1 LPDGRQ
7 LAIAV
12 FVTDSTAD
20 ATTRERTI
28 ATAARLA
35 YDAWTA
41 K

>member
-1 LPDGRQ
+1 
-7 LAIAV
+7 V
-12 FVTDSTAD
+12 FVKDSTANE
-20 ATTRERTI
+20 AARERTI